1 MTSQPASKQEAFAA
15 ATRRFPHFAL
25 PIRRLIETDESFR
38 DICEE
43 LADAELALAAVP
55 NAPAALRAARLAE
68 WQELIDRL
76 VVELETAI
84 GCDAAARGKRPV
96 SPPG

>member
-25 PIRRLIETDESFR
+25 PIRRLIDTDESFR
-38 DICEE
+38 DVCEE

-55 NAPAALRAARLAE
+55 NAPAALRAARRAE

-76 VVELETAI
+76 VAELEAAI
-84 GCDAAARGKRPV
+84 ASDAAARVRRSISRHG
-96 SPPG
+96 